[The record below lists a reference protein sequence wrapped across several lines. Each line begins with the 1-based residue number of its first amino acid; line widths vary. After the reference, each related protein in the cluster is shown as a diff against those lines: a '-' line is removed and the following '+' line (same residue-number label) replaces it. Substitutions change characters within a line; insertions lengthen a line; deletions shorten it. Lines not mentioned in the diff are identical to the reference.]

1 MDEYMQKRD
10 LRKILYEEVDI
21 DISMAHEGKIP
32 PSWYADRLQDL
43 RRAVE
48 IGVISEQEC
57 LQLSTRFKVAVN
69 SMEQI
74 SDKAYTDQ
82 CKKQADDSILYC
94 WQGFGNSVV
103 IISRNEDKFFAV
115 VYLNS
120 ELLRKKTVAYAEQGI
135 HELQA
140 YADSHGFIP
149 SRVTRR
155 QLQEWCPPNA
165 IPSLEDAFG
174 YAIAELK
181 DCILHSD
188 EECSQS

>member
-1 MDEYMQKRD
+1 MNICKKED

-82 CKKQADDSILYC
+82 CKNKPM
-94 WQGFGNSVV
+94 
-103 IISRNEDKFFAV
+103 
-115 VYLNS
+115 
-120 ELLRKKTVAYAEQGI
+120 TV
-135 HELQA
+135 
-140 YADSHGFIP
+140 SFIAGKDLVTRL
-149 SRVTRR
+149 SSFRVTK
-155 QLQEWCPPNA
+155 
-165 IPSLEDAFG
+165 ISSLRSS
-174 YAIAELK
+174 I
-181 DCILHSD
+181 
-188 EECSQS
+188 

>member
-1 MDEYMQKRD
+1 MQ
-10 LRKILYEEVDI
+10 
-21 DISMAHEGKIP
+21 
-32 PSWYADRLQDL
+32 
-43 RRAVE
+43 
-48 IGVISEQEC
+48 
-57 LQLSTRFKVAVN
+57 
-69 SMEQI
+69 
-74 SDKAYTDQ
+74 
-82 CKKQADDSILYC
+82 KQADDSILYC

-120 ELLRKKTVAYAEQGI
+120 ELLRKKTVAYAEQCI